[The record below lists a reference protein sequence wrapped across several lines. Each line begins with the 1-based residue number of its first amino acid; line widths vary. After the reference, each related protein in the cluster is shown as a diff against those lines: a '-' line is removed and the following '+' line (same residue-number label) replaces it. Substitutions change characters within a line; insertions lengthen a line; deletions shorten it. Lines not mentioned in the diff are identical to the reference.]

1 MSQPTLK
8 EEYIPNLLKKYRQ
21 EIVPKLMQKFGY
33 KNPLQVPRLVKVV
46 VNMGCG
52 EAAHDSSILDQL
64 MRDLA
69 LITGQKPKVCRARKP
84 ISNFK
89 IKRGSPVGLKVTLRR
104 KMMYEF
110 LERLLTF
117 AIPRIKDFR
126 GLNPNSFDNAGNYSF
141 GISEH
146 TIFCELD
153 LDKVK
158 HVQGMDINV
167 VTTAKTKE
175 EARALLEELGFPF
188 KKR

>member
-69 LITGQKPKVCRARKP
+69 LITGQKPVLRNARKS
-84 ISNFK
+84 ISSFK
-89 IKRGSPVGLKVTLRR
+89 VRKGMPVGAVCTLRGQ
-104 KMMYEF
+104 KMY
-110 LERLLTF
+110 
-117 AIPRIKDFR
+117 DF
-126 GLNPNSFDNAGNYSF
+126 LNP
-141 GISEH
+141 
-146 TIFCELD
+146 TL
-153 LDKVK
+153 V
-158 HVQGMDINV
+158 
-167 VTTAKTKE
+167 
-175 EARALLEELGFPF
+175 
-188 KKR
+188 

>member
-1 MSQPTLK
+1 MSKSTVEK
-8 EEYIPNLLKKYRQ
+8 YIPNLLNKYRK
-21 EIVPKLMQKFGY
+21 EIVPRLMEKFGY
-33 KNPLQVPRLVKVV
+33 KNALQVPRLVKVV

-52 EAAHDSSILDQL
+52 EAAHDNSVLEQL
-64 MRDLA
+64 SRDLG

-84 ISNFK
+84 ISNFR
-89 IKRGSPVGLKVTLRR
+89 IKKGNPVGLKVTLRR

-126 GLNPNSFDNAGNYSF
+126 GLDSTSFDNAGNYSF

-146 TIFCELD
+146 TIFCEVD

-158 HVQGMDINV
+158 HTQGMDITV